1 MPNMSKSS
9 PQHGFFNWLGR
20 QVGHV
25 KKAVAVKDKPAE
37 SKVIYRADKVEEQP
51 MPDQPG
57 VKLRRTTID
66 EVIVDPSAPA
76 LPNPHEQATGQE

>member
-1 MPNMSKSS
+1 MAKSS
-9 PQHGFFNWLGR
+9 PNSFFGWLGR

-25 KKAVAVKDKPAE
+25 KKAVKTEPVKPAP
-37 SKVIYRADKVEEQP
+37 KVIYRKNKVEEQP

-66 EVIVDPSAPA
+66 EVIVDPNQKRLS
-76 LPNPHEQATGQE
+76 NGK